1 MTTRFYGVVLF
12 LLLLHLLVRAND
24 RDEDAEQ
31 AAVHYRHLPQSSS
44 DILASHSCKVD
55 DVRRLLEDEDNDDDD
70 GPFFRWVLSARHT
83 TWDPPGW
90 EVASPRPHLPSTS
103 SSRDVPSTAAAEGE
117 DDGDKYY
124 ARVFDL
130 LDWSRGRNLLP
141 VPVDISLICHKGMN
155 SSNNSLEGGWSR
167 HSAGLPWDA
176 SCTKQL
182 RSTAR
187 VSSSSC
193 IDIPGIIVANPPPP
207 MRVNNPCHLPYRMV
221 DGAHRICLRKY
232 LLHVATEELIGLEG
246 VAAAAADYDDD
257 DDDDY
262 DGANENGTTSDAVP
276 NDDGS
281 LHRRMMRLR
290 EVIDK
295 AGKGHYLVL
304 DQTTFESML
313 TNVDPHTHWAK
324 DRHHMKSAVTT
335 ELRREWQAWMGRV
348 MDRVWETESDDAA
361 LECSSASG
369 TSE

>member
-1 MTTRFYGVVLF
+1 M
-12 LLLLHLLVRAND
+12 LHILVRAND
-24 RDEDAEQ
+24 NDEDAEP
-31 AAVHYRHLPQSSS
+31 AAVHRHLPQSSS
-44 DILASHSCKVD
+44 DVLASHSCKGD
-55 DVRRLLEDEDNDDDD
+55 DVRRLLENDDDGDD
-70 GPFFRWVLSARHT
+70 GTFFRWVLSARHS

-90 EVASPRPHLPSTS
+90 EVAFPRLHRPSTS
-103 SSRDVPSTAAAEGE
+103 SSRDVPSTISAEE

-141 VPVDISLICHKGMN
+141 VPVDISLICHKGMD
-155 SSNNSLEGGWSR
+155 SPNNNTTEGRGGSR

-176 SCTKQL
+176 SCAKQL

-187 VSSSSC
+187 VSSSC

-207 MRVNNPCHLPYRMV
+207 MRANNPCHLPYRMV

-246 VAAAAADYDDD
+246 VDDD
-257 DDDDY
+257 DV
-262 DGANENGTTSDAVP
+262 GASENGTSS
-276 NDDGS
+276 DDGS
-281 LHRRMMRLR
+281 RHRRTMRLR
-290 EVIDK
+290 EVIDR
-295 AGKGHYLVL
+295 ARIGHFLVL

-313 TNVDPHTHWAK
+313 TNVDPHSHWAK

-348 MDRVWETESDDAA
+348 MDRVWEADSDDAA